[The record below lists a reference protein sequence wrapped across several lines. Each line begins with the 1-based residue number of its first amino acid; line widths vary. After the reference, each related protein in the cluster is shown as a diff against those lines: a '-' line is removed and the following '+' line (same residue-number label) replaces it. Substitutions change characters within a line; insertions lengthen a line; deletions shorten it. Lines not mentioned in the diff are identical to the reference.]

1 MKTEQE
7 IKDYFEK
14 IQTEINDIM
23 MLSSKFEQDIID
35 DENTPLELKETLK
48 LLQRR
53 RILSSE
59 IDKIDDVLYE
69 RANKGKKIVGYNSE
83 TFKPIYEN

>member
-7 IKDYFEK
+7 IKDYLEK
-14 IQTEINDIM
+14 IQTEIN
-23 MLSSKFEQDIID
+23 DIID